1 MANMLFKLGRQ
12 QRKISWVQGLL
23 CSITIALSWGM
34 ATPATFAAQKV
45 NIKLGPFQQS
55 IAIAD
60 LETFAKTGKLPQNL
74 QVFGALLSPQIREL
88 MTRRLEVD
96 PEVAD
101 KFFDDLVRSPQGQQL
116 IASLGAAIPGSTVEG
131 LQAALN
137 LSLRQV
143 NGLSF
148 LGFLRA
154 YPGETVTVDASK
166 AVEIAIALNT
176 NYLESQALSTLL
188 ARDLFVKNTTFN
200 PSFDPAVIGKQVVQQ
215 QTITLQDQQ
224 RKRTIPVD
232 IYWSQGKTQSP
243 LVVFSHGFG
252 ANRRFFAYLA
262 RHLASYGVTVAAI
275 EHPDSQ
281 ITAINRNSPPDN
293 LAQLLEPREFIERPK
308 DISFLLD
315 ELAKRNNQPGEL
327 QGRFT
332 TDNVTVIG
340 HSLGGYTA
348 LALLGGEVDLKAV
361 REFCQNS
368 LSFNQAPGDWLQCAA
383 APLTEKKLQLKDERV
398 KSAIAFNP
406 LIGKLFGDNGLNQ
419 VTQPVLFLTGTE
431 DSLTPALKHQIQPF
445 AQLRGN
451 KYLVTAIGGT
461 HLSISDPAYSM
472 SQVTTIVKEKRGTE
486 TNSLRQLTRG
496 VTLAFVKQSTP
507 EAKIYQPFLTPA
519 YAQSLSTSEIPLRL
533 NSDLPGSIKTW
544 LSLTA
549 NPDLGHLNA
558 AFAELIL
565 KPTSL
570 ASAIANFAT

>member
-1 MANMLFKLGRQ
+1 MLFQMGRQ
-12 QRKISWVQGLL
+12 QRKISWLQGLL
-23 CSITIALSWGM
+23 CSMTIALSWGM
-34 ATPATFAAQKV
+34 AVPATLAAQKV

-60 LETFAKTGKLPQNL
+60 LETFAKTGKLPENL
-74 QVFGALLSPQIREL
+74 KIYGALLTPQVREL
-88 MTRRLEVD
+88 LNRRLEVD

-101 KFFDDLVRSPQGQQL
+101 KFFDDLVRSPQGQKL
-116 IASLGAAIPGSTVEG
+116 IASLGVAIPGSTVEG

-148 LGFLRA
+148 VGFLRA
-154 YPGETVTVDASK
+154 YPGETVTVDATK
-166 AVEIAIALNT
+166 AVEIAIAFNANSLQN
-176 NYLESQALSTLL
+176 QALSTLL
-188 ARDLFVKNTTFN
+188 ERDLFVKNTTFK
-200 PSFDPAVIGKQVVQQ
+200 PEFDPAVIGKQVIQQ
-215 QTITLQDQQ
+215 QTVTLQDQQ
-224 RKRTIPVD
+224 RQRTIPVD
-232 IYWSQGKTQSP
+232 IYWSQGNARSP
-243 LVVFSHGFG
+243 LVVLSHGFG
-252 ANRRFFAYLA
+252 ANRRFFGYLA
-262 RHLASYGVTVAAI
+262 RHLASHGVTVAAI

-281 ITAINRNSPPDN
+281 VTSINRNSPPEN
-293 LAQLLEPREFIERPK
+293 LAQLLAPREFIERPK
-308 DISFLLD
+308 DISFLLN
-315 ELAKRNNQPGEL
+315 ELAKRNYQSGEL
-327 QGRFT
+327 QGKFL

-348 LALLGGEVDLKAV
+348 LALLGGEVNLDAV

-368 LSFNQAPGDWLQCAA
+368 LSFNEAPGDWLQCAA
-383 APLTEKKLQLKDERV
+383 APLTEKKLQLKDARV

-406 LIGKLFGDNGLNQ
+406 LIGNLFGDKGLNQ
-419 VTQPVLFLTGTE
+419 VTNPVLFLTSTE

-445 AQLRGN
+445 SQLRGN

-461 HLSISDPAYSM
+461 HLSISDPTYSM
-472 SQVTTIVKEKRGTE
+472 NQVTTIVKEKRGAE

-507 EAKIYQPFLTPA
+507 EANIYQSFLTPA
-519 YAQSLSTSEIPLRL
+519 YAQSLSTPEIPLRL

-549 NPDLGHLNA
+549 NPNLGHFHS

-570 ASAIANFAT
+570 AEAIARAAT